1 MAQIFE
7 SVIALHSCSSVMVE
21 VSFLGDDIE
30 TELDIEV
37 EVLEVEAVAD
47 VENLVDEDF
56 KQNASLVLEMT
67 CL

>member
-37 EVLEVEAVAD
+37 EVLEVVAVTD
-47 VENLVDEDF
+47 VEIFPEDF
-56 KQNASLVLEMT
+56 KQNASLEMT
-67 CL
+67 WM